1 MKGIY
6 FENEETC
13 SLSEFSSSGAGPC
26 GGLGMDIVREH
37 WCVFSGRGEGL
48 WFMLDTVNRSLPFPR
63 IKRSGLS
70 IVAHFRQISAYLFED
85 R

>member
-1 MKGIY
+1 MCSVAEERDYGLCLTLGIVPPP
-6 FENEETC
+6 
-13 SLSEFSSSGAGPC
+13 FS
-26 GGLGMDIVREH
+26 
-37 WCVFSGRGEGL
+37 
-48 WFMLDTVNRSLPFPR
+48 R